1 MKISVYLT
9 SAQKGSADIRLRQ
22 VCFRVREGAADLR
35 TRTSLLADP
44 EYWDE
49 TIPGYRNTS
58 KLTAREIKE
67 LNKKIEDITVLIH
80 EQYSE
85 NRDGSWL
92 RNLVKNYLENG
103 NRAIV
108 LQNATF
114 QETRP
119 QDAVQ
124 ANYTDPDS
132 LIEQMRRFNESRN
145 VCKGRLCCMRGTLKK
160 LERYQEYKRQIEG
173 RKGFTL

>member
-1 MKISVYLT
+1 MKISVYLS
-9 SAQKGSADIRLRQ
+9 SAPKGSADIRLRQ

-49 TIPGYRNTS
+49 TIPGYRRTS

-92 RNLVKNYLENG
+92 RSLVKNYLENSDG
-103 NRAIV
+103 ITAI
-108 LQNATF
+108 QNAPSMEL
-114 QETRP
+114 QP
-119 QDAVQ
+119 
-124 ANYTDPDS
+124 
-132 LIEQMRRFNESRN
+132 
-145 VCKGRLCCMRGTLKK
+145 
-160 LERYQEYKRQIEG
+160 
-173 RKGFTL
+173 

>member
-9 SAQKGSADIRLRQ
+9 SVPKGSADTRLCQ

-35 TRTSLLADP
+35 TRSSLLAYP

-49 TIPGYRNTS
+49 TIPGYRRTS

-85 NRDGSWL
+85 NRDGS
-92 RNLVKNYLENG
+92 
-103 NRAIV
+103 
-108 LQNATF
+108 
-114 QETRP
+114 
-119 QDAVQ
+119 
-124 ANYTDPDS
+124 
-132 LIEQMRRFNESRN
+132 
-145 VCKGRLCCMRGTLKK
+145 
-160 LERYQEYKRQIEG
+160 
-173 RKGFTL
+173 